1 MIKMKTYAYRLT
13 LTMFTLLSKTCTFK
27 YYFPS
32 YSHASS
38 SKQSLIVHTLKE
50 SKPKLSSTDNLWRE
64 KKNAYNQ
71 EKYPPHWQQ
80 SLSETKH
87 SKKGVCT
94 STIINYSISVQ
105 VPCIKPASSYAKWGK
120 VGRGRPILDGQIQI
134 DYYSSVRHLLMEQH
148 SWISQQPHP
157 QLLVDLRVLRT

>member
-1 MIKMKTYAYRLT
+1 
-13 LTMFTLLSKTCTFK
+13 MFTLLSKTCTFK

-38 SKQSLIVHTLKE
+38 YKESLTVPTLKE

-64 KKNAYNQ
+64 KKMLTTKRNIHLTGNSHWAKPNAAKQ
-71 EKYPPHWQQ
+71 
-80 SLSETKH
+80 
-87 SKKGVCT
+87 KGVCT

-120 VGRGRPILDGQIQI
+120 VGGWVGGGGSGGGDP
-134 DYYSSVRHLLMEQH
+134 YWMAKYK
-148 SWISQQPHP
+148 
-157 QLLVDLRVLRT
+157 